1 MTIESVAL
9 KTPFVDLLPPL
20 STAEFEALRLKI
32 EREGFNPHCPVLVD
46 EDGNIL
52 DGHNRYAIFP
62 DAPTKT
68 LHGLSEAEKQA
79 RVITE
84 NFARRNLSPEQ
95 KRELDKTRKAIA
107 RELKKEKWNQE
118 EIARLFGVTQQTVS
132 LWLGEEVVTNTSAC
146 ISYHPDSRV
155 KIPKEEHAAIF
166 ERSCN
171 GDSQRHIA
179 ADYGV
184 SHPTILKIV
193 DKETKRRNRE
203 ALLADVEAIE
213 GLSGDSSIDVH
224 PGEWWNLGAH
234 TLYCGD
240 TSQPEFYERVPRV
253 EFAFADPPYGAD
265 VAEWDGAF
273 YWAHDWLI
281 EKAPIVA
288 VTPGIVSIFEFA
300 RKTTMPYRWSMAAW
314 IDNGM
319 TRGALGFGNWVY
331 MALFSPLDSLHRNAQ
346 DFVKVSIVNAEGD
359 ATGHK
364 GQKPLALILHLIDLF
379 TEEGTL
385 VCDPFLGSGTTLLA
399 AEKAKRA
406 CIGGEQSPEYCS
418 AIIRRWEAMTGD
430 KAVRANG

>member
-1 MTIESVAL
+1 MTESSIAVQ
-9 KTPFVDLLPPL
+9 TPFADLLPPL

-32 EREGFNPHCPVLVD
+32 DREGFNLHCPILID

-52 DGHNRYAIFP
+52 DGHNRYAICP
-62 DAPTKT
+62 DAPTKVI
-68 LHGLSEAEKQA
+68 HGLSDAEKRA

-95 KRELDKTRKAIA
+95 KREVDKTRKAIA
-107 RELKKEKWNQE
+107 RDLKKEQWNQE
-118 EIARLFGVTQQTVS
+118 EIARLFGVDQSTVAR
-132 LWLGEEVVTNTSAC
+132 WLGEENIPIMQAHNRY
-146 ISYHPDSRV
+146 IPDSRV
-155 KIPKEEHAAIF
+155 KIPKEEHAMILDRYAA
-166 ERSCN
+166 EEPQ
-171 GDSQRHIA
+171 GQIA

-184 SHPTILKIV
+184 SQKTISKIIA
-193 DKETKRRNRE
+193 KETKRRNRD
-203 ALLADVEAIE
+203 ALLAEADAIA
-213 GLSGDSSIDVH
+213 GLSGDSAVEVQ

-234 TLYCGD
+234 QLYCGD
-240 TSQPEFYERVPRV
+240 TSQPEFYERVPDV

-265 VAEWDGAF
+265 VADWDGEF

-319 TRGALGFGNWVY
+319 TRGALGFGNWIY
-331 MALFSPLDSLHRNAQ
+331 LALFSRLESLHRNTQ

-359 ATGHK
+359 STGHK
-364 GQKPLALILHLIDLF
+364 GQKPVALILHLLSTF
-379 TEEGTL
+379 TAEGTL
-385 VCDPFLGSGTTLLA
+385 ICDPFLGSGTTLLA

-406 CIGGEQSPEYCS
+406 CIGGEQSPEYCA
-418 AIIRRWEAMTGD
+418 AIIRRWEALTGQ
-430 KAVRANG
+430 KAERQ